1 MSWREVARAARQ
13 TGTRRQRILQ
23 KALDA
28 AEWAAKQAGGFVGQA
43 AASAAIKKAVLSKQ
57 VRHF

>member
-13 TGTRRQRILQ
+13 TGSRRQQILQ

-43 AASAAIKKAVLSKQ
+43 AASAAIKKAVLNGQ
-57 VRHF
+57 VRHN